1 VDKESADLPS
11 GEEPARVWRRRRPIN
26 YPKQIEVSGG
36 IAAPL
41 LAGFSLTAVAELAIG
56 SNHLKM
62 YQWAIALFAV
72 ASVLFIYALQ
82 LSAIALGLSATPA
95 ERLDYSPEAASVPVV
110 LRAVRLRQ
118 WEETARRVKYTWRA
132 GICYDAGI
140 VSFLGGLGFI
150 IVPHTWRPWPMGNF
164 IGLIV
169 VGVAFVIEIQ
179 WASSRATHPE
189 WLLPKVIDISLETL
203 PDDVRPDSLPD
214 DGRDILFQTSI
225 ADELDKLARLRERE
239 ILTEEEFIGQKTRL
253 LS

>member
-1 VDKESADLPS
+1 
-11 GEEPARVWRRRRPIN
+11 
-26 YPKQIEVSGG
+26 
-36 IAAPL
+36 
-41 LAGFSLTAVAELAIG
+41 
-56 SNHLKM
+56 
-62 YQWAIALFAV
+62 
-72 ASVLFIYALQ
+72 
-82 LSAIALGLSATPA
+82 
-95 ERLDYSPEAASVPVV
+95 
-110 LRAVRLRQ
+110 
-118 WEETARRVKYTWRA
+118 
-132 GICYDAGI
+132 
-140 VSFLGGLGFI
+140 
-150 IVPHTWRPWPMGNF
+150 MGNF